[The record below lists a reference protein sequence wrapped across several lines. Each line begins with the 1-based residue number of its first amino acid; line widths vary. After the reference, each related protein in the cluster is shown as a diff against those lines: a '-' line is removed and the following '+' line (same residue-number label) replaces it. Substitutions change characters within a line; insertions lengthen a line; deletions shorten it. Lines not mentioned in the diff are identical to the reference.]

1 MGFFMVDLLQ
11 GGRRRPHTDVMRR
24 SNQPAD
30 EAKLNVRFIGLTRR
44 KGRAAL

>member
-11 GGRRRPHTDVMRR
+11 GGRRRPHTAVMWR

-30 EAKLNVRFIGLTRR
+30 EAKLNARFIGLTRR
-44 KGRAAL
+44 KSAAL